1 MPFDAFSYTYHD
13 PTPPCP
19 FCGALPR
26 VPAIMPAEWTEC
38 SGRGC
43 WFRVPIGEWH
53 RVAAALAGDTTATR
67 LVRAAAVR
75 DDALRALRMAQEDAQ
90 QLAATLA
97 QQIAT
102 LERAREV
109 EP

>member
-1 MPFDAFSYTYHD
+1 MSFDPLSNRYHD
-13 PTPPCP
+13 PAPPCP
-19 FCGALPR
+19 FCGAPPR

-43 WFRVPIGEWH
+43 WFRVPIGEWG
-53 RVAAALAGDTTATR
+53 RVAAALSSTTPTR
-67 LVRAAAVR
+67 LVRAQHVR
-75 DDALRALRMAQEDAQ
+75 DDAIRALRMAQEDAQ

-109 EP
+109 PS

>member
-1 MPFDAFSYTYHD
+1 MTFDPLSFTYRD
-13 PTPPCP
+13 PAPLCP
-19 FCGALPR
+19 LCGAPPR
-26 VPAIMPAEWTEC
+26 VPAIMPASSTEC
-38 SGRGC
+38 SRC
-43 WFRVPIGEWH
+43 ALRVPSGEWG
-53 RVAAALAGDTTATR
+53 RVAAALSSTTPTR
-67 LVRAAAVR
+67 LVRAQHVR
-75 DDALRALRMAQEDAQ
+75 DDAIRALRMAQEDAQ

>member
-1 MPFDAFSYTYHD
+1 MSFDPFSNRYHD
-13 PTPPCP
+13 PVPPCP
-19 FCGALPR
+19 LCGAPPR
-26 VPAIMPAEWTEC
+26 MPAIMPASATEC
-38 SGRGC
+38 SRC
-43 WFRVPIGEWH
+43 LLRVPIGEWH
-53 RVAAALAGDTTATR
+53 RVAAALASTTPTR
-67 LVRAAAVR
+67 LTRAQHVR
-75 DDALRALRMAQEDAQ
+75 DDAIRALRMAQGDAQ

>member
-1 MPFDAFSYTYHD
+1 MSFDPISGRYSD
-13 PTPPCP
+13 PAPPCP
-19 FCGALPR
+19 LCGAPPR
-26 VPAIMPAEWTEC
+26 MPAIMPASATEC
-38 SGRGC
+38 SRC
-43 WFRVPIGEWH
+43 ALRVPIGEWG
-53 RVAAALAGDTTATR
+53 RVAAALSSTTPAR
-67 LVRAAAVR
+67 LLRAQHVR